1 MIKIIDG
8 HIYKEIDVKVNK
20 DYVMLMDDFRIR
32 SSELILAV
40 EERMNHCLKQLEENI
55 SNNTIVNIN
64 VTDNKVTC
72 YIYSNG
78 EGFCVSSYESME
90 SLLRKLKINDKP
102 YYTFKS
108 LQEFEANELNQLFKA
123 FVQYKSEWNKQIGL
137 LYNAFLAELINS
149 WKNNK

>member
-1 MIKIIDG
+1 MIKIING
-8 HIYKEIDVKVNK
+8 SIYKEIEVKENK
-20 DYVMLMDDFRIR
+20 GCMMLMDDFRIR

-64 VTDNKVTC
+64 VTDNKVTS

-90 SLLRKLKINDKP
+90 SLLRKLKTNDKS

-123 FVQYKSEWNKQIGL
+123 FVQYKSEWNKQVGL

-149 WKNNK
+149 WKNSK

>member
-1 MIKIIDG
+1 MIKIING
-8 HIYKEIDVKVNK
+8 SIYKEIEVKENK
-20 DYVMLMDDFRIR
+20 GCMILMDDFRIR

-40 EERMNHCLKQLEENI
+40 KERMNHCLKQLEENI

-64 VTDNKVTC
+64 VTDNKVTF

-90 SLLRKLKINDKP
+90 SLLRKLKTNDKS

-123 FVQYKSEWNKQIGL
+123 FIQYKSEWNKQIGL

-149 WKNNK
+149 WKDSK

>member
-1 MIKIIDG
+1 MIKIING
-8 HIYKEIDVKVNK
+8 SIYKEIEVKENK
-20 DYVMLMDDFRIR
+20 DCMMLMDDFRIR

-64 VTDNKVTC
+64 VTDNKVTS

-90 SLLRKLKINDKP
+90 SLLRKLKTNDKP

-123 FVQYKSEWNKQIGL
+123 YIQYKSEWDVKVSI
-137 LYNAFLAELINS
+137 LYNSFLSELITS
-149 WKNNK
+149 WKNSK

>member
-1 MIKIIDG
+1 MIKIING
-8 HIYKEIDVKVNK
+8 SIYKEIGVKENK
-20 DYVMLMDDFRIR
+20 DCMMLMDDFRIR

-64 VTDNKVTC
+64 VTDNKVTF

-90 SLLRKLKINDKP
+90 SLLRKLKTNDKS

-123 FVQYKSEWNKQIGL
+123 FVQYKSEWNKQVGL

-149 WKNNK
+149 WKNSK